1 MVLFLVE
8 KCVKG
13 RAEVMGRGAP
23 LLTHQKHISRFSK
36 RTSSLLY
43 SDKAIHDIMRRDTG
57 LDRLARAS
65 SSLRIAGVREGPCL
79 ESVDNKRRLGVG
91 LYIV

>member
-1 MVLFLVE
+1 
-8 KCVKG
+8 
-13 RAEVMGRGAP
+13 
-23 LLTHQKHISRFSK
+23 
-36 RTSSLLY
+36 
-43 SDKAIHDIMRRDTG
+43 MRRDTG